1 MAEEEEPSTG
11 TPLWGAG
18 SSADAVGQQTNE
30 EAPGAAMRRSVS
42 FSSRIDDGHATD
54 GSISPESVAPMVV
67 TRARS
72 STASAVRPRA
82 SARSAK
88 ASH

>member
-30 EAPGAAMRRSVS
+30 EAPGAAMRRVKKRVEDDARR
-42 FSSRIDDGHATD
+42 RITGE
-54 GSISPESVAPMVV
+54 PKLVV
-67 TRARS
+67 PWDLS
-72 STASAVRPRA
+72 LI
-82 SARSAK
+82 
-88 ASH
+88 HI